1 MRNFKYS
8 RDLQTANFK
17 RDYVMVMAVVIFF
30 GIVVGE
36 VALAVSIPVY
46 FVRSDLWAI
55 EIARQSLHR
64 SFDGLRLRS
73 RKLDE
78 SGKLKDSLAGG
89 ENQLVLWDLNMMAH
103 YLRAHRE
110 TMSPEQAAAI
120 IRELNGLAR
129 IQARAAQKKPYN
141 RIESLDPRKALDRF
155 AAELERKVKTDEK

>member
-1 MRNFKYS
+1 MRRLKYN
-8 RDLQTANFK
+8 RDLQTADFK
-17 RDYVMVMAVVIFF
+17 RDYVMLLAVAIFV

-64 SFDGLRLRS
+64 SFDGLRYRS

-89 ENQLVLWDLNMMAH
+89 ENQLVLWSLNMMAH
-103 YLRAHRE
+103 YLRANRD
-110 TMSPEQAAAI
+110 TMAPERAAELN
-120 IRELNGLAR
+120 RELSGLSR
-129 IQARAAQKKPYN
+129 IQTRAAQKKPYN
-141 RIESLDPRKALDRF
+141 RIESLDPQGALDHL
-155 AAELERKVKTDEK
+155 AAELQQKVKTDEK

>member
-1 MRNFKYS
+1 MRKFKYS

-17 RDYVMVMAVVIFF
+17 RDYVMMLAVVIFF
-30 GIVVGE
+30 GIVAGE

-64 SFDGLRLRS
+64 SFDGLRYSS

-78 SGKLKDSLAGG
+78 SGELKDSLEGG
-89 ENQLVLWDLNMMAH
+89 ENQLVLWSLNMMAH

-110 TMSPEQAAAI
+110 TMSSEQAAAI
-120 IRELNGLAR
+120 ARELNGLAR
-129 IQARAAQKKPYN
+129 IQARAAQKQPYN
-141 RIESLDPRKALDRF
+141 RIESLDPQGALDHL
-155 AAELERKVKTDEK
+155 AAELQQKVKTDEK

>member
-1 MRNFKYS
+1 MPKRKYS

-17 RDYVMVMAVVIFF
+17 RDYVMLLAVAIFF
-30 GIVVGE
+30 GIVVSE

-55 EIARQSLHR
+55 EIARQSMHR

-103 YLRAHRE
+103 YLRENRD
-110 TMSPEQAAAI
+110 TMSPERAAALN
-120 IRELNGLAR
+120 RELTGLSR
-129 IQARAAQKKPYN
+129 IQAHAAQNKPYN
-141 RIESLDPRKALDRF
+141 RIESLDPRKTLDRF
-155 AAELERKVKTDEK
+155 AAELERKVKPDEK

>member
-17 RDYVMVMAVVIFF
+17 RDYVMMMAVVIFF

-55 EIARQSLHR
+55 EIARQSMHR

-89 ENQLVLWDLNMMAH
+89 ENQLVLWSLNMMAH
-103 YLRAHRE
+103 YLRENRD
-110 TMSPEQAAAI
+110 TMAPERAAELN
-120 IRELNGLAR
+120 RELSGLSR
-129 IQARAAQKKPYN
+129 IQTRAAQKKPYN
-141 RIESLDPRKALDRF
+141 RIESLDPRKALDRL

>member
-1 MRNFKYS
+1 MRRLKYN
-8 RDLQTANFK
+8 RDLQTADFK
-17 RDYVMVMAVVIFF
+17 RDYVMLLAVAIFF

-64 SFDGLRLRS
+64 NFDGLRYRS

-78 SGKLKDSLAGG
+78 SGELKDSLAGG

-103 YLRAHRE
+103 YLRENRD
-110 TMSPEQAAAI
+110 TMASERAAELN
-120 IRELNGLAR
+120 RELSGLAR
-129 IQARAAQKKPYN
+129 IQTRAAQKKPYN

-155 AAELERKVKTDEK
+155 AAELERKVKPDEK